1 MSDSDRTVAAASVPQ
16 QQRAGS
22 STHPR
27 RTRIGR
33 CVANC
38 FCRTMKE
45 MTLRSGLAGLRHI
58 EMASWVLE
66 TPMMLLEYCSGSLGL
81 GRAMAAAAAWPC
93 SRTQGTDRVWLVVR
107 TARGGCEVG
116 ARGRGAGRR
125 GQGRVGRKLENRT
138 SSHGVRRK
146 TDRKRER
153 RKGTRSTRDGFAKRK
168 A

>member
-1 MSDSDRTVAAASVPQ
+1 MNTFAAIVYWRTDVAGPKHMCKDRKNKWKLFLTKTKWRSQLCGRSASMGMKYWLRWWRCRHQLDTEIMSDSDRTVVAASVPQ
-16 QQRAGS
+16 QHRAGS

-81 GRAMAAAAAWPC
+81 GRAMTAAAA
-93 SRTQGTDRVWLVVR
+93 
-107 TARGGCEVG
+107 
-116 ARGRGAGRR
+116 
-125 GQGRVGRKLENRT
+125 
-138 SSHGVRRK
+138 
-146 TDRKRER
+146 
-153 RKGTRSTRDGFAKRK
+153 
-168 A
+168 